1 MAKAEDAPKRGPG
14 RPRKHP
20 FPWDQ
25 PLGVSPRVLAMAV
38 LRPPKGKPP
47 ADEDGAAAPE
57 PPPDPS

>member
-1 MAKAEDAPKRGPG
+1 MPEPENDAPKRGPG

-38 LRPPKGKPP
+38 LRPPKAKPRT
-47 ADEDGAAAPE
+47 DEE
-57 PPPDPS
+57 ETDPSPDQP

>member
-47 ADEDGAAAPE
+47 ADEDGADE
-57 PPPDPS
+57 E